1 VNNDTQ
7 PAESAR
13 IRFAD
18 WTQGVEKIA
27 YQTCASCLSTWYFR
41 RHFCPGCG
49 ATAPIDRCSRGS
61 GIVQA
66 VTIVARA
73 PSEKLRAYTPYCIVL
88 VDLDEGFRM
97 MAHGDKDL
105 QIGDLVHARFVSV
118 ADLLTPY
125 FERSFTPDLDKTS
138 R

>member
-1 VNNDTQ
+1 MNTDTE
-7 PAESAR
+7 PTESAR
-13 IRFAD
+13 NRFAD

-27 YQTCASCLSTWYFR
+27 YQTCAACLATWYFR
-41 RHFCPGCG
+41 RHFCPSCG
-49 ATAPIDRCSRGS
+49 ARAPIDRCSRGS

-73 PSEKLRAYTPYCIVL
+73 PSETLRAYAPYCIVL

-105 QIGDLVHARFVSV
+105 QIGNLVRAHFVMV
-118 ADLLTPY
+118 AERLTPY
-125 FERSFTPDLDKTS
+125 FDRTLK
-138 R
+138 